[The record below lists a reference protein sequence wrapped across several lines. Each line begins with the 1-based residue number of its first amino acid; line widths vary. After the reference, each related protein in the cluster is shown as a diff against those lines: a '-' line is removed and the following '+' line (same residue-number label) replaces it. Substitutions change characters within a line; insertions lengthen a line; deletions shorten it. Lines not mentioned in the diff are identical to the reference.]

1 MNEEHFKDFRKSFEY
16 FYPENPQAVQL
27 CMDLVYCS
35 DKIDDSVDEGSINNQ
50 DSYQLFTKLLVDI
63 PSNPVYQLI
72 GHELR
77 PILLNVML
85 NWQIANDLETRK
97 DKTDDDLNKCYML
110 RASLYDIFSFLAYK
124 LYGVEWFSRVGPDI
138 KRLYGESLEE
148 YKEEMSCQI
157 HLQAE

>member
-1 MNEEHFKDFRKSFEY
+1 MNQEHYDSFRLHFEHF
-16 FYPENPQAVQL
+16 YPDNPAAVQL

-35 DKIDDSVDEGSINNQ
+35 DKIDDIFDGDEIGQQEI
-50 DSYQLFTKLLVDI
+50 YTVFTKLMVDI

-85 NWQIANDLETRK
+85 NWQIANDLESRE
-97 DKTDDDLNKCYML
+97 DKTDDDLNKTYML

-124 LYGVEWFSRVGPDI
+124 LYGLEWFARVGPDI
-138 KRLYGESLEE
+138 KRLYGESLSA

-157 HLQAE
+157 RSQE